1 MAKTPCTGPFSSL
14 IGQYI
19 DYKRSLGFKM
29 SDIDER
35 LRRFDN
41 LAKDRGV
48 KPGGLPQDLVEEWSK
63 KLPMESECNR
73 FSRISILRGF
83 SAYLQMLGYESYIPR
98 LPKYRSTF
106 SPHIYTSAEMAAIFR
121 ECDRL
126 QNRRKYTFSFY
137 SAMPALVR
145 MLYATGIR
153 LGEAI
158 KLNHEDVDLNGGV
171 LILKDTKN
179 GCDRLVPMSLSL
191 REICKDYVVFKENHG
206 IDVSGIAPFF
216 TSYDGMRRLA
226 ESTIYDIFR
235 MIIHRAGIP
244 HGGRSKGPR
253 LHDLRH
259 TFCVNALMKMSEAG
273 ADLYHSMPILM
284 TYVGHKSLEATN
296 RYVRI
301 TEEMFPGV
309 LRKLDETYKYVFPE
323 IGIDLNE
330 AHENE
335 TD

>member
-1 MAKTPCTGPFSSL
+1 
-14 IGQYI
+14 
-19 DYKRSLGFKM
+19 M

-41 LAKDRGV
+41 LAKERGV
-48 KPGGLPQDLVEEWSK
+48 KPGGIPQELAEEWSK
-63 KLPMESECNR
+63 RQPAESECNR

-83 SAYLQMLGYESYIPR
+83 SAYLQLLGHESYMPR

-106 SPHIYTSAEMAAIFR
+106 SPHIYTSADMAAIFR
-121 ECDRL
+121 ESDRL
-126 QNRRKYTFSFY
+126 QNRRRYTFSVY
-137 SAMPALVR
+137 STMPVLLR
-145 MLYATGIR
+145 MLYATGVR

-158 KLNHEDVDLNGGV
+158 KLNHEDVDLAGGV
-171 LILKDTKN
+171 LTLKETKN

-191 REICKDYVVFKENHG
+191 REVCKDYVAFKENHG
-206 IDVSGIAPFF
+206 VSVSGNAPFL
-216 TSYDGMRRLA
+216 TSYDGTRRLEA
-226 ESTIYDIFR
+226 GSVYEIFR

-244 HGGRSKGPR
+244 HGGRGKGPR

-259 TFCVNALMKMSEAG
+259 TFCVNALVKMSEAG

-301 TEEMFPGV
+301 TEEMYPGV
-309 LRKLDETYKYVFPE
+309 LGKLDEAYKYVFPE
-323 IGIDLNE
+323 IGVDLNE
-330 AHENE
+330 VHGNE